1 MIPAVWGII
10 IRPELAT
17 TGPTLAGALGAGAD
31 LYCGMEARI
40 SSCRETLSWLDS
52 LSGQSVLT
60 REMSSGGW
68 MILLELPVLAISWG
82 FLSCSDSEL

>member
-1 MIPAVWGII
+1 MAGI
-10 IRPELAT
+10 IRPELAAT
-17 TGPTLAGALGAGAD
+17 TAPTLAGALWAGGGAA